1 MTIDEQIELFYLRL
15 RESATNSRVAPTTAL
30 EYLNHSRRS
39 IALETRFYN
48 VHDTV
53 TANGG
58 ETYWTLLDSFLGP
71 IAARDWATCNG
82 RPIVMKSKAEW
93 ATITDGIIIPVL
105 ASQEV
110 WGMLDGKQ
118 FYRYPA
124 AQAGDVHK
132 WRGYGLPEP
141 LPAITGGDAYTD
153 SVEAELI
160 VLDAVQDALE
170 DLGRDAGQRLVEKYK
185 SLKKLIKDRAKP
197 RGPRLETAQDDV
209 WPL

>member
-1 MTIDEQIELFYLRL
+1 MTIDEQLELFYLRL
-15 RESATNSRVAPTTAL
+15 REAATNSRILPTTAL
-30 EYLNHSRRS
+30 DYLNHSRRS
-39 IALETRFYN
+39 IAIETRFYN
-48 VHDTV
+48 VHDSV
-53 TANGG
+53 TAVGG

-71 IAARDWATCNG
+71 IKARDWATCNG
-82 RPIVMKSKAEW
+82 RPVVMKSKAEW

-110 WGMLDGKQ
+110 WGILDGKQ

-124 AQAGDVHK
+124 AQPGDVHR

-141 LPAITGGDAYTD
+141 LPAVSGGDAYTD
-153 SVEAELI
+153 DVEAELI

-170 DLGRDAGQRLVEKYK
+170 DLNREPGTRLKAKYN

-197 RGPRLETAQDDV
+197 IGPRLETAQDDV